1 LDYLGVINALDI
13 FLYILL
19 DVLPPLSPIRKL
31 IHPLSSGLLRLA
43 ETPGAVPSISKGV
56 AECDRVAPE
65 GYIKS
70 VDVALAVELLVSLT
84 CNPLTIL
91 KVEHGKPIS
100 PFEIGFVIAV
110 YVVLLISNRDI
121 NITQKSLC

>member
-31 IHPLSSGLLRLA
+31 IHPLSSGLLRLT
-43 ETPGAVPSISKGV
+43 ETPRAVPSTSKGV
-56 AECDRVAPE
+56 AEYNRVALE

-84 CNPLTIL
+84 YNPLATL
-91 KVEHGKPIS
+91 KVEHSKPIS
-100 PFEIGFVIAV
+100 PFKISFITAI
-110 YVVLLISNRDI
+110 YIVLSISNRDI
-121 NITQKSLC
+121 NITQKSLY